1 MADVTYREAL
11 RRALDEELARDERVY
26 LIGEEIGRF
35 EGSYKV
41 TAGLWKK
48 YGRQARGRDARSRR
62 RASSGRPSARRCSA
76 CGRSSRS

>member
-11 RRALDEELARDERVY
+11 RRALDEELGRDESVF
-26 LIGEEIGRF
+26 LMGEEIGRF

-41 TAGLWKK
+41 TAASTPST
-48 YGRQARGRDARSRR
+48 GRGACARRRSPR
-62 RASSGRPSARRCSA
+62 RASSVRASAPRCSA